1 MEYTET
7 VELTKS
13 EPTKALRVLE
23 LPRYTVPEVAS
34 YVRMSPETLRTWVAG
49 RSYPTKSGAKAA
61 KPIIRRPRA
70 GDPRLSYS
78 NLVEAYV
85 LNALRK
91 SLDVEMKDIRSGIE
105 YVQKEFGIER
115 FLLSDELRARQGNL
129 LIERLGKIYN
139 VGQGGQAEMLEMI
152 EKYLQRIDY
161 QEGLPSGLYPLTRLG
176 RPDGPKRIV
185 ILPNVG
191 FGRPV
196 TRYKSISTSA
206 IVDRFEAGESVEE
219 LAEDYELDPVDIEEA
234 IRAERL
240 RLAA

>member
-1 MEYTET
+1 MGYTET
-7 VELTKS
+7 VVLTKS
-13 EPTKALRVLE
+13 EPRKPRGVIE
-23 LPRYTVPEVAS
+23 LPRYSLPEVAS

-61 KPIIRRPRA
+61 KPIIRRPRP

-78 NLVEAYV
+78 NLVEAFV

-91 SLDVEMKDIRSGIE
+91 SLGVKMKDIRSGIE
-105 YVQKEFGIER
+105 YVQNVFGIER
-115 FLLSDELRARQGNL
+115 FLLSDELRARKGNL

-139 VGQGGQAEMLEMI
+139 VGKGGQAEMLEMVQ
-152 EKYLQRIDY
+152 KYLERIDY
-161 QEGLPSGLYPLTRLG
+161 HDGLPSGLYPLTRPG

-185 ILPNVG
+185 ILPNIG

-196 TRYKSISTSA
+196 TRHKSISTSA

-219 LAEDYELDPVDIEEA
+219 LAEDYDLDPVDIEEA
-234 IRAERL
+234 IRAERP
-240 RLAA
+240 RAA